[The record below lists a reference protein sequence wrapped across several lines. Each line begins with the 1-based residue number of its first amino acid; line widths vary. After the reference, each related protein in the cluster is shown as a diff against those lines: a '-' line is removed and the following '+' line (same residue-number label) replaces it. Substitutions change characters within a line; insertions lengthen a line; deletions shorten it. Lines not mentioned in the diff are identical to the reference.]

1 MTMNSHDDEPMAS
14 GGHSGGRS
22 GGHSDEYRADDRFAE
37 NAEDRDSTEGLG
49 ALGDWID
56 DLDYER
62 LIRRYPLPALA
73 LAVVGGF
80 VLGRTRG
87 ETVMNA
93 LSSFAVGHIS
103 EQVNTALGKDVL

>member
-1 MTMNSHDDEPMAS
+1 MTMSNHDDEPMAS
-14 GGHSGGRS
+14 GGHSGGF
-22 GGHSDEYRADDRFAE
+22 RADDRFAE
-37 NAEDRDSTEGLG
+37 DTEDRASDEGLG
-49 ALGDWID
+49 LLGDWID
-56 DLDYER
+56 DLDYET

-73 LAVVGGF
+73 LAAVGGF

-93 LSSFAVGHIS
+93 LASFAVGHIS